1 MRTQQSME
9 QMTNSALRPGETSSP
24 VERVIY
30 SLLRYFVAFQII
42 TYGFA
47 KLNGAQF
54 TVLRSELDKPL
65 GEVSGFWLTWYY
77 FGYSRPY
84 GDVIAL
90 VQIACGV
97 MLMFRKTALLAACLL
112 LPVVANIVLI
122 DIFFRID
129 LGALLMA
136 LLLAACLFLIIS
148 FHRQEL
154 VDLFWTRQNSAFP
167 ERPRHARRALRLCAR
182 ALVLVFPALFT
193 YYVANYNNRAPTPI
207 DGRWKV
213 LDSPAPVSLG
223 GEPLTYVYFERNR
236 AYMCVFRFGAGVWQE
251 HHFEADAQTGR
262 LVVWEKW
269 LVKGGQ
275 VFAGKFERSGDRLII
290 DGEFDHSNNETVINL
305 ERQD

>member
-1 MRTQQSME
+1 MGAE
-9 QMTNSALRPGETSSP
+9 QDTRGAGRPGETPSP
-24 VERVIY
+24 AERAVY
-30 SLLRYFVAFQII
+30 TLLRYFVAFQFV

-47 KLNGAQF
+47 KINGAQF

-84 GDVIAL
+84 GDLIAL

-97 MLMFRKTALLAACLL
+97 MLTFRRTTLLATCLL

-122 DIFFRID
+122 DIFFGID
-129 LGALLMA
+129 LDGLFMA
-136 LLLAACLFLIIS
+136 LLLAACLLLIIS

-167 ERPRHARRALRLCAR
+167 ARAPRARTRALRLCAR
-182 ALVLVFPALFT
+182 ALVVVLPALFT
-193 YYVANYNNRAPTPI
+193 YYVANYNNRVPTPI
-207 DGRWKV
+207 DGRWRV
-213 LDSPAPVSLG
+213 TDSPAPVSLG

-236 AYMCVFRFGAGVWQE
+236 AYMCVFRFGADAWRE
-251 HHFEADAQTGR
+251 HHFEVDEKAGR
-262 LVVWEKW
+262 LVVWERW
-269 LVKGGQ
+269 RTKGEQ
-275 VFAGKFERSGDRLII
+275 VFAGKFEREGDRLII
-290 DGEFDHSNNETVINL
+290 DGEFDHSNGETVIHL